1 MMETCMVNPADR
13 SGWLANEHPQEE
25 CGVLGIYAPR
35 EDVARMAFFG
45 LYALQHRGQ
54 EAAGI
59 AVADGREIRMHKD
72 SGLVSQVFSPAR
84 ISALTGDFAIGHVRY
99 STTGSSSLR
108 NAQPYLIDTQYGQIA
123 VAHNGN
129 LVNASKLRSSM
140 LRNGVGFSSSSDS
153 EVLTMMLAGASGSDW
168 FE

>member
-1 MMETCMVNPADR
+1 MVNPADR

-25 CGVLGIYAPR
+25 CGVLGIYAPH

-84 ISALTGDFAIGHVRY
+84 ISALTGDFAIGHKKSIREH
-99 STTGSSSLR
+99 
-108 NAQPYLIDTQYGQIA
+108 I
-123 VAHNGN
+123 
-129 LVNASKLRSSM
+129 
-140 LRNGVGFSSSSDS
+140 
-153 EVLTMMLAGASGSDW
+153 
-168 FE
+168 